1 MALSLSLKY
10 ALVLTALLASVTIA
24 AGRQPL
30 FKSGVEVVYLD
41 VTVQAP
47 DGSIVRDLGKDD
59 FLIYDEE
66 VPQDVAVFS
75 AEPAPISVGV
85 LIDTSGSMTG
95 ERMAA
100 ATRAADALGRSLQPG
115 DQWSISTFDSTRR
128 TMITWRP
135 YSPGIVNSL
144 RAMPTSGSTELFRA
158 VTDMVP
164 YMKETPHRKRA
175 MLLMTDGIDNSII
188 AASRDGRGDPF
199 EAPGPLESSAKA
211 QAALREGEVLLYAL
225 GVNVAGR
232 AGAVHVPSLQRL
244 AEPTGGSVIISSTI
258 REVEAAAQRVAD
270 FFAPQITLNINPP
283 GIFLDEIS
291 RAEIAQQVGILRS
304 HPEIGS
310 FKLTF
315 LDPVITLGADQRS
328 AIVEVTM
335 NAEADEERHLAVQ
348 EVRLTMREID
358 GDWVICR
365 IETVRTLNQRRSP
378 RDAAGYSTA

>member
-1 MALSLSLKY
+1 MIALRKY
-10 ALVLTALLASVTIA
+10 AFVVTALLASVTIA
-24 AGRQPL
+24 AGRQPQ

-47 DGSIVRDLGKDD
+47 DGSIVRGLAKDD

-100 ATRAADALGRSLQPG
+100 AIRAADALGHSLQPG
-115 DQWSISTFDSTRR
+115 DRWSISTFDSIRR

-135 YSPGIVNSL
+135 YNPGIVNSL

-225 GVNVAGR
+225 GINVAGR

-244 AEPTGGSVIISSTI
+244 AEPTGGSVIIASTV
-258 REVEAAAQRVAD
+258 REVEAAAQRVAEE
-270 FFAPQITLNINPP
+270 L
-283 GIFLDEIS
+283 
-291 RAEIAQQVGILRS
+291 RQQY
-304 HPEIGS
+304 
-310 FKLTF
+310 
-315 LDPVITLGADQRS
+315 TLGFYPQ
-328 AIVEVTM
+328 
-335 NAEADEERHLAVQ
+335 NAGDKTYHRLRVMTRHPDY
-348 EVRLTMREID
+348 R
-358 GDWVICR
+358 
-365 IETVRTLNQRRSP
+365 VRTR
-378 RDAAGYSTA
+378 AGYLTANPK